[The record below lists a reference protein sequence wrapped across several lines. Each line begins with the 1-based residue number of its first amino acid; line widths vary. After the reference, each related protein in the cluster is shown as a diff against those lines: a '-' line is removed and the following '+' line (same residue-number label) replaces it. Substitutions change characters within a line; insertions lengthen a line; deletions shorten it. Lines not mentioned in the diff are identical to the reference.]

1 MNTQVPLS
9 IQARFVES
17 ILYLENEPLDLTAL
31 CKISGFDRD
40 VVVQTL
46 AELRIHYTDGNH
58 GIEISEFAGGY
69 HFMPKEELWPD
80 LKKHYGRKI
89 DKRLS
94 KSALETISIIA
105 YSQPI
110 TRKEVENIR
119 GVSSDN
125 VIRLLLEREYIHVLG
140 RKDVL
145 GRPFLYGTSKKFL
158 QDFNLKSISSLPK
171 LDELDKERFDE
182 QE

>member
-1 MNTQVPLS
+1 MMPNSLS
-9 IQARFVES
+9 SETRYIES
-17 ILYLENEPLDLTAL
+17 ILYLENEPIDLAAI
-31 CKISGFDRD
+31 CRISSFQKDI
-40 VVVQTL
+40 VVQAL
-46 AELRIHYTDGNH
+46 AELKIHYSEGNH
-58 GIEISEFAGGY
+58 GIEISEFAGGF
-69 HFMPKEELWPD
+69 HFMPKEDLWPE
-80 LKKHYGRKI
+80 LKNHYGRKI
-89 DKRLS
+89 DRRLS

-110 TRKEVENIR
+110 TRREVENIR

-125 VIRLLLEREYIHVLG
+125 VLRLLLEREYVHVIG

-145 GRPFLYGTSKKFL
+145 GRPFLYGTTKKFL

-171 LDELDKERFDE
+171 LGDLDKERFNE

>member
-1 MNTQVPLS
+1 MNKQLSLS
-9 IQARFVES
+9 IQARYLES
-17 ILYLENEPLDLTAL
+17 ILYLENEPLDLHAL
-31 CKISGFDRD
+31 CKISNYSKDD
-40 VVVQTL
+40 VVQAL
-46 AELRIHYTDGNH
+46 AELQIHYADGNH

-69 HFMPKEELWPD
+69 HFMPKEELWPV
-80 LKKHYGRKI
+80 LKKNYGRKI
-89 DKRLS
+89 DRRLS

-110 TRKEVENIR
+110 TKKEVENIR

-125 VIRLLLEREYIHVLG
+125 IIRVLLEREFIHVLG

-145 GRPFLYGTSKKFL
+145 GRPFLYGTTKKFL

>member
-1 MNTQVPLS
+1 MPNSLS
-9 IQARFVES
+9 SETRYIES
-17 ILYLENEPLDLTAL
+17 ILYLENEPIDLAAI
-31 CKISGFDRD
+31 CRISSFQKDI
-40 VVVQTL
+40 VVQAL
-46 AELRIHYTDGNH
+46 AELKIHYSEGNH
-58 GIEISEFAGGY
+58 GIEISEFAGGF
-69 HFMPKEELWPD
+69 HFMPKEDLWPE
-80 LKKHYGRKI
+80 LKNHYGRKI
-89 DKRLS
+89 DRRLS

-110 TRKEVENIR
+110 TRREVENIR

-125 VIRLLLEREYIHVLG
+125 VLRLLLEREYVHVIG

-145 GRPFLYGTSKKFL
+145 GRPFLYGTTKKFL

-171 LDELDKERFDE
+171 LGDLDKERFNE